1 MKETTR
7 APALTDAEFRLFTAL
22 LRERFGLHFDEST
35 RFLLEGRIAR
45 RVAETDSGSFAA
57 YLHQLRGG
65 EGAGEELANLVDR
78 LTTHET
84 WFFRERSPL
93 EALVR
98 EIIPELRGR
107 AEGLRRPVQ
116 IWSAGCASGEEPY
129 SIVMLGLEAGL
140 VPGRDFEVV
149 ASDVSRSVIARAR
162 TGLYRDASFRDA
174 DASLRARYFTRKD
187 GVSKIS
193 DEVRRHVDFMHLNL
207 VDEAKL
213 ALIGPLDVVLCRNVI
228 LYFDLPTRRRVLKS
242 FHDKLRPGGC
252 LILGHAESLANVT
265 TAFELKHLKRDLVYR
280 RPVLGEEPDDVW
292 HAAAR
297 AAVEFV
303 EDVEPGS
310 D

>member
-1 MKETTR
+1 MTEPLR
-7 APALTDAEFRLFTAL
+7 APSLTDAEFRLVSSL
-22 LRERFGLHFDEST
+22 LRERVGLHFDESR

-45 RVAETDSGSFAA
+45 RVTETDSGSLAA

-65 EGAGEELANLVDR
+65 EDAEEELANLIDR

-84 WFFRERSPL
+84 WFFRDRSPL

-98 EIIPELRGR
+98 EIVPELRGR
-107 AEGLRRPVQ
+107 GEGARRPVQ

-129 SIVMLGLEAGL
+129 SVVMLGLEAGL
-140 VPGRDFEVV
+140 VPGRDFQVV

-174 DASLRARYFTRKD
+174 DASLQARYFTRKD

-213 ALIGPLDVVLCRNVI
+213 ALLGTLDVILCRNVMI
-228 LYFDLPTRRRVLKS
+228 YFDVPTRRRVMRS

-252 LILGHAESLANVT
+252 LLLGHSESLANVT

-292 HAAAR
+292 HAAVREAIE
-297 AAVEFV
+297 AD
-303 EDVEPGS
+303 EDEGAGPG
-310 D
+310 